1 MISPMIP
8 RSLVITVS
16 VLLLAVLGMSFYVWH
31 MRGRAAAVPVIATD
45 TRPVV
50 APVAGPTEAVTL
62 FVAYD
67 DLGVLRAQSARIPMP
82 SVRQQRAEELLRA
95 LIALYL
101 DKSSPHPL
109 PPGADIRGI
118 YLVDPGLAVVDINAA
133 FADGHRSGVLAEE
146 LTVAS
151 FIQTLS
157 ANIPGI
163 LRVKILVEG
172 KERETLA
179 GHADLSNFYDV
190 SAVNQLSSQLQAPQ

>member
-1 MISPMIP
+1 MISSRIP

-16 VLLLAVLGMSFYVWH
+16 VLLLTVLGMSFYGWH
-31 MRGRAAAVPVIATD
+31 MRGRAAAVPVVATD

-50 APVAGPTEAVTL
+50 APVAGPTEVVTL

-101 DKSSPHPL
+101 DKSSSHPL

-118 YLVDPGLAVVDINAA
+118 YLVDPGLAVVDLNAA

-151 FIQTLS
+151 FIQTLA
-157 ANIPGI
+157 ANVPAI

-179 GHADLSNFYDV
+179 GHADLSNFFDV
-190 SAVNQLSSQLQAPQ
+190 SAVNQLTSQLQAPQ